1 MVAPARNL
9 STFLQACG
17 LAHDVMTARAVTD
30 RWAEP
35 GALHGFTVG
44 GIAGHVY
51 GAIRRFEKALDEP
64 IPEPPQVGEL
74 ADFYGRNRVDAP
86 GDLDEGVHP
95 LIREDGEKRASYGP
109 EAVASRFVD
118 LVERLRGRLPAEPG
132 DRLVTVWTVED
143 GATRLET
150 YLTTRVIELVV
161 HADDLAA
168 SVDLPPLELPPE
180 VASEAI
186 GAFVELARVRAGDIT
201 VIRAFTRAERAGP
214 GTLRVL

>member
-1 MVAPARNL
+1 MTSAHNL
-9 STFLQACG
+9 GAFLQACG
-17 LAHDVMTARAVTD
+17 IAHGVMTEPAVVD

-44 GIAGHVY
+44 GIAGHLY
-51 GAIRRFEKALDEP
+51 GAIRRFERALDEP
-64 IPEPPQVGEL
+64 ISDPPQVGEL

-86 GDLDEGVHP
+86 GDLDEGVHL

-109 EAVASRFVD
+109 QALASRFVD
-118 LVERLRGRLPAEPG
+118 LVERLRERLPGESG

-161 HADDLAA
+161 HADDIAA
-168 SVDLPPLELPPE
+168 SVGLPPLDLPPE
-180 VASEAI
+180 VATEAI
-186 GAFVELARVRAGDIT
+186 GAFIELARDRSGDVA

-214 GTLRVL
+214 DTLRVL